1 MGRRSPEPGV
11 RPAGQLPTTRVRSGS
26 GQQNPVDHVD
36 HAIGRRDVGLRHVGL
51 FDLDAIASIDVD
63 IGGVPG
69 GLAQALT
76 GQIGDLRGGNQRVER
91 TCGNGGSG
99 AGCSDEIGQCQTE
112 TAASNV
118 SRPIS
123 SARPRSFSAPRS
135 STRN

>member
-1 MGRRSPEPGV
+1 MGRRSPDTEMH
-11 RPAGQLPTTRVRSGS
+11 PAGQLPTTRVRSGS
-26 GQQNPVDHVD
+26 GEQNPVDHVD
-36 HAIGRRDVGLRHVGL
+36 NAIGCRDFGLRHVGL

-63 IGGVPG
+63 IDGVPG

-76 GQIGDLRGGNQRVER
+76 GQIGGNRRVER

-99 AGCSDEIGQCQTE
+99 AGRSDEIGQCQTE